1 MGQDHNISISNNVL
15 SNGIFISVVAA
26 IYPVLL
32 VQPPPLFLCLL
43 LLFRMRPISIL
54 EHSWW
59 DWSAGSSAMNNFDS
73 IAYEFS
79 STPQVNSLIISMFC
93 MLISILAIVMLT
105 AAMLWFLSTVPA
117 SSYIN
122 LFHRIIASISQLLL
136 SGSWAQGN
144 PPTNNFHR
152 FWGSNLLSI
161 SYRF

>member
-1 MGQDHNISISNNVL
+1 MGQNHNISISNNVL

-32 VQPPPLFLCLL
+32 VQPPPLSLYLL

-54 EHSWW
+54 EHSWS
-59 DWSAGSSAMNNFDS
+59 DWSAGSSAMNNFYS

-79 STPQVNSLIISMFC
+79 STPQVNSLIVSMFC

-105 AAMLWFLSTVPA
+105 ASMLWFLSIEPA

>member
-32 VQPPPLFLCLL
+32 VQPPPLSLYLL

-54 EHSWW
+54 EHSWS
-59 DWSAGSSAMNNFDS
+59 DWSAGSSAMNNFYS

-79 STPQVNSLIISMFC
+79 STPQVNSLIVSMFC

-105 AAMLWFLSTVPA
+105 AAMLWFLSIEPA

-122 LFHRIIASISQLLL
+122 LFHRIIASISRLLL
-136 SGSWAQGN
+136 SDSWAQGN

>member
-1 MGQDHNISISNNVL
+1 MGQNHNISISNNVL

-32 VQPPPLFLCLL
+32 VQPPPLSLYLL

-54 EHSWW
+54 EHSWS
-59 DWSAGSSAMNNFDS
+59 DWSAGSSAMNNFYS

-79 STPQVNSLIISMFC
+79 STPQVNSLIVSMFC

-105 AAMLWFLSTVPA
+105 AAMLWFLSIEPA

>member
-32 VQPPPLFLCLL
+32 VQPPPLSLYLL

-54 EHSWW
+54 EHSWS
-59 DWSAGSSAMNNFDS
+59 DWSAGSSAMNNFYS

-79 STPQVNSLIISMFC
+79 STPQVNSLIVSMFC

-105 AAMLWFLSTVPA
+105 AAMLWFLSIEPA